1 MGKLEQMGRLGR
13 LGRLRDRQVVG
24 VPHQSDMLVRV
35 GMLVWVDILVQVNT
49 LMQVDMLT
57 QVDMLGGMV
66 TCQVLERVLV
76 LLCKLDVQGNVDCGV
91 DDDGLESEVC
101 VGGALQTE
109 LTFLYGEH
117 FEPCDAGC

>member
-1 MGKLEQMGRLGR
+1 MGKLEQMGMLGR
-13 LGRLRDRQVVG
+13 LQDRQMVG

-35 GMLVWVDILVQVNT
+35 GMLVQVDILVQVNT

-57 QVDMLGGMV
+57 QVDMLMGMV

-76 LLCKLDVQGNVDCGV
+76 CKLDVQGNVDCGV

-101 VGGALQTE
+101 GGGALQTE

>member
-1 MGKLEQMGRLGR
+1 MGKLEQMGMLGR
-13 LGRLRDRQVVG
+13 LWDRQVVG

-35 GMLVWVDILVQVNT
+35 GMLVRVDILVQVNT

-57 QVDMLGGMV
+57 QVDMLRGMV
-66 TCQVLERVLV
+66 TCQVLQRVLV
-76 LLCKLDVQGNVDCGV
+76 LVCKLDVQGSVDCGV

-101 VGGALQTE
+101 GGGALQTE
-109 LTFLYGEH
+109 LTFLYDEH